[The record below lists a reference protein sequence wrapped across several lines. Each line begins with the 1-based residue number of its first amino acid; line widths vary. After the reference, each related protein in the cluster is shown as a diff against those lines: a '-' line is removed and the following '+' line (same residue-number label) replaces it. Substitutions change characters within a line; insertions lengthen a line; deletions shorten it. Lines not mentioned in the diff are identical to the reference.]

1 MYQLE
6 IATCLPE
13 EYVNCVVI
21 LIIVFVISV
30 VYRVLITWESKPLY
44 EYSVLILRMFIDLS
58 WVVKR

>member
-1 MYQLE
+1 VYSHKNNWFQHMYQLE

-30 VYRVLITWESKPLY
+30 VYRVLIT
-44 EYSVLILRMFIDLS
+44 
-58 WVVKR
+58 